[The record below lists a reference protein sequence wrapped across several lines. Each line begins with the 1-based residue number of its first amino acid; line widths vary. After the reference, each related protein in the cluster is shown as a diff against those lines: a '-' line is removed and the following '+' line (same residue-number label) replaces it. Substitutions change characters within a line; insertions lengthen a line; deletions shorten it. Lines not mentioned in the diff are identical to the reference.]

1 MHLLSPFF
9 FASRLG
15 LIISDQFRRLL
26 EDWPVLYVV
35 AWYSAKPDIERPNDH
50 GHGSTHQS
58 HRATAMSQ
66 VTVAERILTQH
77 PRPPVLLTAADG
89 PKPVARLDYLGLLGV
104 WTENRPHIR
113 AWWARAQEWP
123 SFKRALHDRVSEDEF
138 AEMRTHGPEIR
149 AEVAELVAGL
159 RRAEPA
165 STR

>member
-1 MHLLSPFF
+1 MSRFAVATSAAVHDALCSLLALDPARNAPRHVDLLSPFF
-9 FASRLG
+9 FASPLG

-77 PRPPVLLTAADG
+77 PRPPVLLTAANG
-89 PKPVARLDYLGLLGV
+89 PLPVLG
-104 WTENRPHIR
+104 TI
-113 AWWARAQEWP
+113 
-123 SFKRALHDRVSEDEF
+123 
-138 AEMRTHGPEIR
+138 
-149 AEVAELVAGL
+149 
-159 RRAEPA
+159 A
-165 STR
+165 SNFHKA